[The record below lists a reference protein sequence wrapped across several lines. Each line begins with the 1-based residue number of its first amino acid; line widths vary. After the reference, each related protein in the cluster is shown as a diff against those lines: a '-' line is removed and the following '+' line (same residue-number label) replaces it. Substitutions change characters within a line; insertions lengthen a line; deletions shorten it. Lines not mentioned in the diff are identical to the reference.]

1 MTWMNSFTA
10 QLKMPIGI
18 SDFETIRKRNAY
30 YVDKSSLISELI
42 NSMSAVTLFTR
53 PRRFG
58 KTLTMSMLESF
69 FNIEKNSKNL
79 FDGLEISKN

>member
-30 YVDKSSLISELI
+30 YVDKSSLIS
-42 NSMSAVTLFTR
+42 
-53 PRRFG
+53 
-58 KTLTMSMLESF
+58 
-69 FNIEKNSKNL
+69 
-79 FDGLEISKN
+79 

>member
-10 QLKMPIGI
+10 KLKMPIGI

-42 NSMSAVTLFTR
+42 NLLNFVTLCCGILTIETSDCFFR
-53 PRRFG
+53 SFCSFG
-58 KTLTMSMLESF
+58 QNGAFSTTEQ
-69 FNIEKNSKNL
+69 NQ
-79 FDGLEISKN
+79 